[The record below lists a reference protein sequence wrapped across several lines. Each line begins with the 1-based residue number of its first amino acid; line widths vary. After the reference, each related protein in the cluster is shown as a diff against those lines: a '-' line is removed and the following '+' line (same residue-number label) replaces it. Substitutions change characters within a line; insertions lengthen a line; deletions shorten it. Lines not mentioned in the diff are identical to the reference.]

1 LISNMT
7 GSINRE
13 VTPCQER
20 LKASADC
27 WLSLAAAPTFP
38 IMALLTGVLGGGQ
51 QYAVLGRAGCL
62 TAERNGPDVFADE
75 RFPFGALAK
84 AALQPA
90 KWYPLGL
97 GDINE

>member
-1 LISNMT
+1 MISTMT

-38 IMALLTGVLGGGQ
+38 IMALLTGFRGSNPPARAAGARRGRDGVLAQGRQATRWRRIAPPLIFGCMVVV
-51 QYAVLGRAGCL
+51 AVSS
-62 TAERNGPDVFADE
+62 TAA
-75 RFPFGALAK
+75 
-84 AALQPA
+84 
-90 KWYPLGL
+90 
-97 GDINE
+97 

>member
-1 LISNMT
+1 MVSNMT

-38 IMALLTGVLGGGQ
+38 IMALGG
-51 QYAVLGRAGCL
+51 R
-62 TAERNGPDVFADE
+62 RP
-75 RFPFGALAK
+75 
-84 AALQPA
+84 
-90 KWYPLGL
+90 
-97 GDINE
+97 

>member
-1 LISNMT
+1 MISNMT

-38 IMALLTGVLGGGQ
+38 IMALLTGARTRWRFGSRPASHTMASDRATADLREWGMVVV
-51 QYAVLGRAGCL
+51 AVSS
-62 TAERNGPDVFADE
+62 TAA
-75 RFPFGALAK
+75 
-84 AALQPA
+84 
-90 KWYPLGL
+90 
-97 GDINE
+97 